1 MNPVYVPVVIYTYYG
16 LMPISDM
23 YLHKSDLFRLI
34 VPTGT
39 FAHEQD
45 LKYKNQFC
53 NTSIR
58 SVRQVYAL

>member
-1 MNPVYVPVVIYTYYG
+1 MNSVYVPVVICTCNG

-23 YLHKSDLFRLI
+23 YLHKFDLFRLI

-39 FAHEQD
+39 FAHEYD
-45 LKYKNQFC
+45 MKYKNRFC

-58 SVRQVYAL
+58 SVRLVYAL